1 MKAFKLLCLLFI
13 VGLTSCGTAK
23 YATVPVSVNY
33 SAKLAL
39 TQDSTHILIINRL
52 VYDSTKITNKKKL
65 AVLRGGAY
73 SATVVAENELKQLK
87 GVRVTNLVDSIPF
100 TANTDSIKQLAAS
113 HHAVYIL
120 ALDNFTADIVLD
132 QIDGSGDE
140 RTAYYNTK
148 AEVNFTLYESNGL
161 YFKKLKG
168 LANDPQ
174 SEGAYGGFLGELLF
188 APGIKGNKFAV
199 NSAARNAVLGALKDY
214 LPYAVTN
221 NRPLYNEGDELQS
234 AVKQIQAGRFDMAY
248 KILNPLIDSADVQL
262 ASKAAYNLAVVYE
275 AQGDIEAALELAR
288 QSNQKQDN
296 VFAGNLITAL
306 IKE

>member
-13 VGLTSCGTAK
+13 AVLTSCGTAK

-73 SATVVAENELKQLK
+73 SATLAAENELKQLK

-100 TANTDSIKQLAAS
+100 VANTDSIKQLAAS
-113 HHAVYIL
+113 HHAAYIL

-161 YFKKLKG
+161 YFKKLRG
-168 LANDPQ
+168 MANDPQ

-199 NSAARNAVLGALKDY
+199 NSAARNTVLDALKDY

-248 KILNPLIDSADVQL
+248 KILNPLIDSAGVQL

-296 VFAGNLITAL
+296 VFASNLITAL